1 MNFIV
6 ATQPLKC
13 VIMNSDVKY
22 VAGLFLITITIDD
35 HVHVLQRRD
44 KLQVYQSRNNDD
56 CGNEND
62 YRYYNIN
69 IIVIATAA
77 AMTTTTTIT
86 AMIMG
91 MMKRSKKK
99 KIITPLGPISGLA
112 TLS

>member
-6 ATQPLKC
+6 ATQALKC

-22 VAGLFLITITIDD
+22 VAGLFLITMAIDD
-35 HVHVLQRRD
+35 HVHVLQRWD

-62 YRYYNIN
+62 YRYYNIT

-77 AMTTTTTIT
+77 AMTTTTIT

-99 KIITPLGPISGLA
+99 
-112 TLS
+112 